1 MGRVLVLGSLNVD
14 LVTSVERHPRPGET
28 VLGDGLSRLAGG
40 KGANQAVAA
49 RAAGVEVTMVGCVG
63 ADAGGAAYRKRLAG
77 RGIDVAHVRTVS
89 GEPTGTA
96 LIAVSD
102 DAENAIIVVPGAN
115 AALDDREVEA
125 VESLTVGDV
134 LLLQLEVPLPVVCR
148 AASSGGRTGRARRH
162 QHRPVCRPPGRCH
175 RPRRSGHRQRARG
188 GGARRVRRS
197 AGLPAGHLWR
207 QWHEL
212 ERSDLVG
219 AVGPAPSGARHHRRR
234 ATLSVVPSPLRWPSV
249 TTRVTPWMPR
259 WPRVL
264 PPSGGWGPRPTRS
277 CEPQAVRAPRSGRV
291 HDEDD
296 AIARDPG
303 EHDRGL
309 LTVPGAGADPQ
320 LPAQG
325 GIIDAACALL
335 DRQPGDASVAQP
347 ATQ

>member
-148 AASSGGRTGRARRH
+148 AARRAAARGVRVVINIAPYAALPADVIALADPVIANEHEAVALAESGAVPGSLLVTYGANGTSWNGRTWSAQSVPRH
-162 QHRPVCRPPGRCH
+162 QVLDTTGAGDAFCGALAAALAL
-175 RPRRSGHRQRARG
+175 GHDESHAMDAALAA
-188 GGARRVRRS
+188 GAAAVRR
-197 AGLPAGHLWR
+197 
-207 QWHEL
+207 
-212 ERSDLVG
+212 
-219 AVGPAPSGARHHRRR
+219 
-234 ATLSVVPSPLRWPSV
+234 
-249 TTRVTPWMPR
+249 
-259 WPRVL
+259 
-264 PPSGGWGPRPTRS
+264 
-277 CEPQAVRAPRSGRV
+277 
-291 HDEDD
+291 
-296 AIARDPG
+296 
-303 EHDRGL
+303 
-309 LTVPGAGADPQ
+309 AGAQADPE
-320 LPAQG
+320 L
-325 GIIDAACALL
+325 
-335 DRQPGDASVAQP
+335 
-347 ATQ
+347 

>member
-148 AASSGGRTGRARRH
+148 AARRAA
-162 QHRPVCRPPGRCH
+162 
-175 RPRRSGHRQRARG
+175 ARG
-188 GGARRVRRS
+188 VRVVINI
-197 AGLPAGHLWR
+197 APYAALPADVIALADPVIANE
-207 QWHEL
+207 HEAVAL
-212 ERSDLVG
+212 AESGAVPGSLLVTYGANGTSWKRSDLVG

-234 ATLSVVPSPLRWPSV
+234 GRFLWC
-249 TTRVTPWMPR
+249 PR
-259 WPRVL
+259 RCA
-264 PPSGGWGPRPTRS
+264 GPRSPRES
-277 CEPQAVRAPRSGRV
+277 RHGCRAGRGCFRRP
-291 HDEDD
+291 
-296 AIARDPG
+296 AGGGPG
-303 EHDRGL
+303 R
-309 LTVPGAGADPQ
+309 PGVVNHRP
-320 LPAQG
+320 
-325 GIIDAACALL
+325 
-335 DRQPGDASVAQP
+335 
-347 ATQ
+347 

>member
-148 AASSGGRTGRARRH
+148 AARRAAARGVRVVINIAPYAALPADVIALADPVIANEHEAVALAESGAVPGSLLVTYGANGTSWNGRTWSAHSVPRH
-162 QHRPVCRPPGRCH
+162 QVLDTTGAGDAFCGALAAALAL
-175 RPRRSGHRQRARG
+175 GHDESHAMDAALAA
-188 GGARRVRRS
+188 GAAAVRR
-197 AGLPAGHLWR
+197 
-207 QWHEL
+207 
-212 ERSDLVG
+212 
-219 AVGPAPSGARHHRRR
+219 
-234 ATLSVVPSPLRWPSV
+234 
-249 TTRVTPWMPR
+249 
-259 WPRVL
+259 
-264 PPSGGWGPRPTRS
+264 
-277 CEPQAVRAPRSGRV
+277 
-291 HDEDD
+291 
-296 AIARDPG
+296 
-303 EHDRGL
+303 
-309 LTVPGAGADPQ
+309 AGAQADPE
-320 LPAQG
+320 L
-325 GIIDAACALL
+325 
-335 DRQPGDASVAQP
+335 
-347 ATQ
+347 

>member
-63 ADAGGAAYRKRLAG
+63 ADAGGVAYRKRLAG

-148 AASSGGRTGRARRH
+148 AARRAAARGVRVVINIAPYAALPADVIALADPVIANEHEAVALAESGAVPGSLLVTYGANGTSWNGRTWSAQSVPRH
-162 QHRPVCRPPGRCH
+162 QVLDTTGAGDAFCGALAAALAL
-175 RPRRSGHRQRARG
+175 GHDESHAMDAALAA
-188 GGARRVRRS
+188 GASAVRRV
-197 AGLPAGHLWR
+197 
-207 QWHEL
+207 
-212 ERSDLVG
+212 G
-219 AVGPAPSGARHHRRR
+219 A
-234 ATLSVVPSPLRWPSV
+234 
-249 TTRVTPWMPR
+249 
-259 WPRVL
+259 
-264 PPSGGWGPRPTRS
+264 
-277 CEPQAVRAPRSGRV
+277 Q
-291 HDEDD
+291 
-296 AIARDPG
+296 
-303 EHDRGL
+303 
-309 LTVPGAGADPQ
+309 ADPE
-320 LPAQG
+320 L
-325 GIIDAACALL
+325 
-335 DRQPGDASVAQP
+335 
-347 ATQ
+347 

>member
-148 AASSGGRTGRARRH
+148 AARRAAARGVRVVINIAPYAALPADVIALADPVIANEHEAVALAESGAVPGSLLVTYGANGTSWNGRTWSAHSVPRH
-162 QHRPVCRPPGRCH
+162 QVLDTTGAGDAFCGVLAAALAL
-175 RPRRSGHRQRARG
+175 GHDESHAMDAALAA
-188 GGARRVRRS
+188 GASAVRRV
-197 AGLPAGHLWR
+197 
-207 QWHEL
+207 
-212 ERSDLVG
+212 G
-219 AVGPAPSGARHHRRR
+219 A
-234 ATLSVVPSPLRWPSV
+234 
-249 TTRVTPWMPR
+249 
-259 WPRVL
+259 
-264 PPSGGWGPRPTRS
+264 
-277 CEPQAVRAPRSGRV
+277 Q
-291 HDEDD
+291 
-296 AIARDPG
+296 
-303 EHDRGL
+303 
-309 LTVPGAGADPQ
+309 ADPE
-320 LPAQG
+320 L
-325 GIIDAACALL
+325 
-335 DRQPGDASVAQP
+335 
-347 ATQ
+347 

>member
-148 AASSGGRTGRARRH
+148 AARRAAARGVRVVINIAPYAALPADVIALADPVIANEHEAVALAESGAVPGSLLVTYGANGTSWNGRTWSAQSVPRH
-162 QHRPVCRPPGRCH
+162 QVLDTTGAGDAFCGVLAAALAL
-175 RPRRSGHRQRARG
+175 GHDESHAMDAALAA
-188 GGARRVRRS
+188 GASAVRRV
-197 AGLPAGHLWR
+197 
-207 QWHEL
+207 
-212 ERSDLVG
+212 G
-219 AVGPAPSGARHHRRR
+219 A
-234 ATLSVVPSPLRWPSV
+234 
-249 TTRVTPWMPR
+249 
-259 WPRVL
+259 
-264 PPSGGWGPRPTRS
+264 
-277 CEPQAVRAPRSGRV
+277 Q
-291 HDEDD
+291 
-296 AIARDPG
+296 
-303 EHDRGL
+303 
-309 LTVPGAGADPQ
+309 ADPE
-320 LPAQG
+320 L
-325 GIIDAACALL
+325 
-335 DRQPGDASVAQP
+335 
-347 ATQ
+347 

>member
-63 ADAGGAAYRKRLAG
+63 ADAGGAAYRKRLAE
-77 RGIDVAHVRTVS
+77 RGIDSEHVRTAS

-148 AASSGGRTGRARRH
+148 AARRAAARGVRVVINIAPYAALPADVIALADPVIANEHEAVALAESGAVPGSLLVTYGAKGTSWNGRTWSARSVPHH
-162 QHRPVCRPPGRCH
+162 QVLDTTGAGDAFCGALAAALAL
-175 RPRRSGHRQRARG
+175 GHDESHAMDAALAA
-188 GGARRVRRS
+188 GAAAVRRV
-197 AGLPAGHLWR
+197 
-207 QWHEL
+207 
-212 ERSDLVG
+212 G
-219 AVGPAPSGARHHRRR
+219 A
-234 ATLSVVPSPLRWPSV
+234 
-249 TTRVTPWMPR
+249 
-259 WPRVL
+259 
-264 PPSGGWGPRPTRS
+264 
-277 CEPQAVRAPRSGRV
+277 Q
-291 HDEDD
+291 
-296 AIARDPG
+296 
-303 EHDRGL
+303 
-309 LTVPGAGADPQ
+309 ADPE
-320 LPAQG
+320 L
-325 GIIDAACALL
+325 
-335 DRQPGDASVAQP
+335 
-347 ATQ
+347 

>member
-1 MGRVLVLGSLNVD
+1 MRSRQQPIGAAPDEDARQVILHCPPVFVHLVENVNLLAPQLRPDGGWGRAQVDIERVAEGVGRVLVLGSLNVD

-148 AASSGGRTGRARRH
+148 AARRAAARGVRVVINIAPYAALPADVIALADPVIANEHEAVALAESGAVPGSLLVTYGANGTSWNGRTWSAQSVPRH
-162 QHRPVCRPPGRCH
+162 QVLDTTGAGDAFCGALAAALAL
-175 RPRRSGHRQRARG
+175 GHDESHAMDAALAA
-188 GGARRVRRS
+188 GASAVRRV
-197 AGLPAGHLWR
+197 
-207 QWHEL
+207 
-212 ERSDLVG
+212 G
-219 AVGPAPSGARHHRRR
+219 A
-234 ATLSVVPSPLRWPSV
+234 
-249 TTRVTPWMPR
+249 
-259 WPRVL
+259 
-264 PPSGGWGPRPTRS
+264 
-277 CEPQAVRAPRSGRV
+277 Q
-291 HDEDD
+291 
-296 AIARDPG
+296 
-303 EHDRGL
+303 
-309 LTVPGAGADPQ
+309 ADPE
-320 LPAQG
+320 L
-325 GIIDAACALL
+325 
-335 DRQPGDASVAQP
+335 
-347 ATQ
+347 